1 MLEGQ
6 DHQDWHR
13 SPFLRYYEH
22 KFPDVYDEVDLRL
35 HPRRKS
41 KQPKAAPAIVPIM
54 SQQQQERMPNTSVR
68 AQRLTR
74 RTGHD
79 VPSTPKPASKE
90 VLEGETSADESYDSD
105 GKMIQ
110 AGTKRKSKSIL
121 RPKGSKVS
129 KKVAKRRQSL
139 AAAVDQSEEDA
150 AGSDIDTEQP
160 EVSPLAAVT
169 QRELPYRRYQP
180 PAKAAEVKMVAYDL
194 PSGKP
199 QGPGDLWTCT
209 FENCNHR
216 VHQGSKPKGK
226 AQIKAHFHE
235 HARSAQERIDLALLE
250 SRPYLPVSNLVRR
263 IQLAQS
269 NVKNLAQPVQ

>member
-6 DHQDWHR
+6 DNQDWYR
-13 SPFLRYYEH
+13 SPFLRYYKH
-22 KFPDVYDEVDLRL
+22 NFPVSFPHGCRIIVAYGTIQDIYDEIDLRL
-35 HPRRKS
+35 HPRRKPR
-41 KQPKAAPAIVPIM
+41 QRKAAPAVVPIIP
-54 SQQQQERMPNTSVR
+54 QQKQEGMTDKSVR
-68 AQRLTR
+68 AHRSNR

-105 GKMIQ
+105 GKVIQ

-129 KKVAKRRQSL
+129 KKVAKRRKSL
-139 AAAVDQSEEDA
+139 SAVADRSEEDNA
-150 AGSDIDTEQP
+150 ASDISMEQP
-160 EVSPLAAVT
+160 EVSPLAAAT
-169 QRELPYRRYQP
+169 QRELPYRHYQP
-180 PAKAAEVKMVAYDL
+180 PSKAPEVKMIAYDI
-194 PSGKP
+194 PSDRP

-216 VHQGSKPKGK
+216 VYQGSKPKGK

-235 HARSAQERIDLALLE
+235 HARSAQEKIDLALLE
-250 SRPYLPVSNLVRR
+250 SRPYLPVR
-263 IQLAQS
+263 
-269 NVKNLAQPVQ
+269 